1 MVKQTYFLL
10 LVFSLLM
17 SKVTAQAQTD
27 QMAVVRS
34 LIQKHP
40 DSALILLKKM
50 HVQATEKDDA
60 ATAGLCLQQMGQ
72 ICYNQGHYAK
82 ALEFYLHADK
92 IFATQQNRDL
102 AAANMGEMGVFY
114 YYNKQLD
121 KSRVQYNKALAIYK
135 QTNNKKG
142 QAEIFGNIGHLY
154 EKQQQYDSAFYYQ
167 HLALANYTAANYK
180 QGAAKIY
187 ENLGSIYEDLA
198 KYDSAYVNF
207 DRSLQ
212 LYNEA
217 HNQIASI
224 EVVNNLGDVLRKTGK
239 YEASIVQTRKAF
251 NLAQQTGNT
260 YQLAASSRDMGKAY
274 ELMSRMDSAYY
285 YAELSRK
292 YSLDVYSKDGV
303 EQTAFLQVLYDIDKK
318 SSEITR
324 LNNSRKINNIIAIAG
339 IAVVILVIILG
350 IVIFSRQRLKIK
362 DQKALA
368 RQKEAQHEL
377 VQLELKNRALEDER
391 LKQQLETKDRELST
405 HTLNLIR
412 NNQLLEHLRGT
423 LQAMVKE
430 EKRDQKKQMQQII
443 LQINESFNHEQHWKE
458 FTTAFEQVHQSFFD
472 SIKKYSSEL
481 TSADIRL
488 IALLRINLPSTDI
501 ATLLG
506 ISTDSLRVSRYRLR
520 KKLNIE
526 QGENLT
532 AFIQAL

>member
-1 MVKQTYFLL
+1 M
-10 LVFSLLM
+10 
-17 SKVTAQAQTD
+17 
-27 QMAVVRS
+27 
-34 LIQKHP
+34 
-40 DSALILLKKM
+40 
-50 HVQATEKDDA
+50 
-60 ATAGLCLQQMGQ
+60 
-72 ICYNQGHYAK
+72 
-82 ALEFYLHADK
+82 
-92 IFATQQNRDL
+92 
-102 AAANMGEMGVFY
+102 
-114 YYNKQLD
+114 
-121 KSRVQYNKALAIYK
+121 
-135 QTNNKKG
+135 
-142 QAEIFGNIGHLY
+142 
-154 EKQQQYDSAFYYQ
+154 
-167 HLALANYTAANYK
+167 
-180 QGAAKIY
+180 
-187 ENLGSIYEDLA
+187 
-198 KYDSAYVNF
+198 
-207 DRSLQ
+207 
-212 LYNEA
+212 
-217 HNQIASI
+217 
-224 EVVNNLGDVLRKTGK
+224 
-239 YEASIVQTRKAF
+239 
-251 NLAQQTGNT
+251 
-260 YQLAASSRDMGKAY
+260 
-274 ELMSRMDSAYY
+274 
-285 YAELSRK
+285 
-292 YSLDVYSKDGV
+292 
-303 EQTAFLQVLYDIDKK
+303 
-318 SSEITR
+318 
-324 LNNSRKINNIIAIAG
+324 
-339 IAVVILVIILG
+339 
-350 IVIFSRQRLKIK
+350 KIK